1 MIFDPFST
9 TEISDLVRVEK
20 NDQHLRVKTRE
31 SFNKEFKE
39 NFSLS
44 NLGEYA
50 RTMAAFANA
59 RGGYLIFG
67 VTDSPRIA
75 KGLTGKTKAHFDAL
89 DPAKL
94 TDGLNRLFSPELDW
108 KVGHTQ
114 VEDKY
119 LGLIYT
125 FESEHK
131 PVVAV
136 ENMDKAKIREGDI
149 LYRYS
154 GQSRRI
160 KYPELRTILDEAK
173 SKENQKLMKHFE
185 HLLIAGASNVALLD
199 FSKST
204 LTGSSGQ
211 SVLLDHQ
218 MLEDISFI
226 REGEF
231 DEVTGAPAL
240 KVVGEVVP
248 AQTVAVGEKVVHQ
261 ALTTEDIIRDFLQQ
275 SAPVAPKEYLRQ
287 AAAGSTSIVPVH
299 YYRRAAN
306 MSHDQLV
313 DFIAAQQV
321 RSPAKKRLLT
331 SLDEPYE
338 DPILPSSESKHP
350 STVIRR
356 KYYRRILESSLSV
369 DDNISSTDAAHIM
382 EAFQWLS
389 EEQVCE
395 LFEVLR
401 EIAFEIFEKWYVQ
414 GSQVVDKIRRAVAHL
429 DKAMFRETFD
439 SKSNS

>member
-1 MIFDPFST
+1 MIFDPFSK

-75 KGLTGKTKAHFDAL
+75 KGLTGKTKEQFDAL

-94 TDGLNRLFSPELDW
+94 TDGLNRYLSPELHW
-108 KVGHTQ
+108 IVGHT
-114 VEDKY
+114 EIEGRY

-125 FESEHK
+125 FESEQK

-136 ENMDKAKIREGDI
+136 ESIDKTKVREGDI

-185 HLLIAGASNVALLD
+185 HLLMAGASNVALLD
-199 FSKST
+199 FRKNT

-211 SVLLDHQ
+211 SVLLDDK
-218 MLEDISFI
+218 MLEEISFI

-248 AQTVAVGEKVVHQ
+248 AQTVAVGEKVVHRTV
-261 ALTTEDIIRDFLQQ
+261 TTEDIIKDFLQQ
-275 SAPVAPKEYLRQ
+275 FTPIAPKMYLRQ
-287 AAAGSTSIVPVH
+287 AAAGSSSIVPVH
-299 YYRRAAN
+299 YYRRAAK
-306 MSHDQLV
+306 MTHDQLV
-313 DFIAAQQV
+313 DFIAAEQV
-321 RSPAKKRLLT
+321 RSPTKKRLLA

-338 DPILPSSESKHP
+338 DRTPPSEILHP
-350 STVIRR
+350 STVIRKR
-356 KYYRRILESSLSV
+356 YYGQILEKSLEV
-369 DDNISSTDAAHIM
+369 DENLSSTDAAHIM
-382 EAFQWLS
+382 ETFQWLS
-389 EEQVCE
+389 DQQIGE
-395 LFEVLR
+395 LFEYLR
-401 EIAFEIFEKWYVQ
+401 KVALKIFEKRYVQ
-414 GSQVVDKIRRAVAHL
+414 DSKVADKIRRAVAHL
-429 DKAMFRETFD
+429 DKAKFREKLT
-439 SKSNS
+439 